1 MVTIDFKNGESITI
15 DETKAL
21 IRGGNELTFYISN
34 RRVVIGLAGVVLPLP
49 KSIEYRG
56 HYHG

>member
-1 MVTIDFKNGESITI
+1 MVTIDFNNGESITI

-34 RRVVIGLAGVVLPLP
+34 RRVVISLADVVFPLP
-49 KSIEYRG
+49 ESIVCRG
-56 HYHG
+56 VYG

>member
-34 RRVVIGLAGVVLPLP
+34 RRVVINLAGAIHPLP
-49 KSIEYRG
+49 DSIKFRG
-56 HYHG
+56 AYG